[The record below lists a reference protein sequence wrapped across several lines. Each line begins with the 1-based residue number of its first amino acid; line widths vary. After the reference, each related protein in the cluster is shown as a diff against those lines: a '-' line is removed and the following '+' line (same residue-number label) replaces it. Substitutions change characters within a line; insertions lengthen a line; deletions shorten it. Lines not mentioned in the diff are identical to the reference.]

1 MRKIRIGVPT
11 TCRYPK
17 AGHSPAHPQ
26 HSPDIARAK
35 QCQTTPFIAA
45 AQNKAKNPRSLT
57 PTAVPLKN
65 KPKLTNQ
72 THPSGRIAKMIHST
86 MTHKLPTSFRLARKP
101 IAIALSLLLITTAP
115 AAPPASTAS
124 LRRSAQ
130 VGPAADV
137 FAALKQLAAAGDNEA
152 VRQYAPTLITRDI
165 ATLTEEA
172 PGVAASLPR
181 LRANEKEIAALRQ
194 STLSAIAKFVKEP
207 IAQKALKNDY
217 ERLTALQNK
226 INIDYA
232 RQQRLLDMLDRRAQT
247 LALWHAAD
255 PKAASPQPNITAPET
270 DRLTKLVETAIGFSP
285 ALAASFATTL
295 NPPADDPKSPENDA
309 LRHGLW
315 FYISCRRIEAWN
327 KTLDSNFNL
336 GEITHARKLNA
347 YREALGLLPYE
358 IDLRLSQ
365 AARRH
370 SKEMIDLWYFSHWSP
385 TDGLHSS
392 FDRMKAAGYPRPAS
406 ENIALGGWTGDEA
419 FWFLFNSPDH
429 HRAWIKP
436 SDTALGIGKWE
447 NAWGECFGQAPRLML
462 DTQSQR
468 ENAEIKGEL
477 LKPQTTELTRK
488 QPRDLRDY
496 KFYDIHG
503 NVFVP
508 EIIKQH
514 PKGSD

>member
-1 MRKIRIGVPT
+1 VPK
-11 TCRYPK
+11 RAVFR
-17 AGHSPAHPQ
+17 AG
-26 HSPDIARAK
+26 AK
-35 QCQTTPFIAA
+35 QSQKSSFPASNRHPADKQTQITD
-45 AQNKAKNPRSLT
+45 
-57 PTAVPLKN
+57 
-65 KPKLTNQ
+65 Q
-72 THPSGRIAKMIHST
+72 THSAPQFAKMKDAT
-86 MTHKLPTSFRLARKP
+86 MTHNLPTSFSRALKQ
-101 IAIALSLLLITTAP
+101 IAFPLFLLLITTAR

-124 LRRSAQ
+124 LRRAAQ

-137 FAALKQLAAAGDNEA
+137 FAALKQLAAAGDNDA

-165 ATLTEEA
+165 ATLNEEA

-194 STLSAIAKFVKEP
+194 STLAAIVKFVKEP
-207 IAQKALKNDY
+207 VAQKALKNDY

-247 LALWHAAD
+247 LELWHAAD

-285 ALAASFATTL
+285 ALAASFSATL
-295 NPPADDPKSPENDA
+295 DPPANDPKSPENDS

-315 FYISCRRIEAWN
+315 FYISCRRIEAYN

-336 GEITHARKLNA
+336 GEITHARRLNA

-436 SDTALGIGKWE
+436 NETALGVGKWE

-462 DTQSQR
+462 ATPSQR
-468 ENAEIKGEL
+468 ENAQIKGEL
-477 LKPQTTELTRK
+477 LKPQTTELTKK